1 MVLHRPVEL
10 ARITGHVVLADF
22 HFSDYG
28 VNQDFAEFDPH
39 LAAPK
44 TPRIWS
50 LSTESESEGY
60 FGA

>member
-1 MVLHRPVEL
+1 MKGPILPLRE
-10 ARITGHVVLADF
+10 RF
-22 HFSDYG
+22 HFPGNG
-28 VNQDFAEFDPH
+28 VYLDFAEFDPH